1 MNWAVSR
8 PRQLRQEKYWVSY
21 NNKTPITMTELKLFS
36 DDVIKGKWARFVM
49 ADGNPC
55 FLAIGPRSIVIKKS
69 KTGII
74 GRRLIEV
81 RELSVIEQIIQF
93 LEKQFPQ
100 DLTPAEM
107 TNRIL
112 KPLVNAVLHCRE
124 FDEVLSLFK
133 SIETKRNLPSSPR
146 SPS

>member
-1 MNWAVSR
+1 
-8 PRQLRQEKYWVSY
+8 
-21 NNKTPITMTELKLFS
+21 MTELKLFS

-55 FLAIGPRSIVIKKS
+55 FVAIGPRSIVIKKS
-69 KTGII
+69 KTGVM
-74 GRRLIEV
+74 GRRLFEV
-81 RELSVIEQIIQF
+81 RDLKDIEQIVAFII
-93 LEKQFPQ
+93 ERYPQ
-100 DLTPAEM
+100 DLTPAAM

-124 FDEVLSLFK
+124 FDEVVQLFK
-133 SIETKRNLPSSPR
+133 SIETKHSPPSGRR